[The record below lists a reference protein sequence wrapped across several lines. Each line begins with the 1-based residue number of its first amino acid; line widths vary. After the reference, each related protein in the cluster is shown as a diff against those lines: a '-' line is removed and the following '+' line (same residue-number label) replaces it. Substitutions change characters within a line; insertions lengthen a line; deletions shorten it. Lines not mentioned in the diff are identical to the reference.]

1 MASAPF
7 ALPAEPSP
15 AQGCLARLRAGCLY
29 LCCRFPAI
37 RGARL
42 GGSVVLPALALGAI
56 CHRAATV
63 VVNSGDGGMQGALG
77 LSCQLQGP
85 YSVAELLHRTPVP
98 LLSQTRGP
106 NQQPPPCTVPTF
118 GHSFLKAAAPR
129 AVSLQAGD
137 LLQDQSQRRMRR
149 VWGADSSFPSP
160 RPIAL
165 CSASCRHGFQQLG
178 WGGGRGEDAHSLG
191 SVFWRKEG
199 NQEGVRAGGMPR
211 RDGEH
216 RAVSQQP
223 KVSVLIL
230 STIPWSK
237 AVPPGSPRS
246 FPKPAQPCG
255 HIPYQSMGTVVSPTL
270 S

>member
-1 MASAPF
+1 MTEGCRGPWAVHVSFRVPTQWQSSSTAPQYPFSHKHGVPTSSPHPAACPRLATASSKLQLRERFRSKLGICSRIKAKGGCAGCGVLIAVSHPHVPSRCAQPAAGMASSSWDGV
-7 ALPAEPSP
+7 E
-15 AQGCLARLRAGCLY
+15 AG
-29 LCCRFPAI
+29 
-37 RGARL
+37 
-42 GGSVVLPALALGAI
+42 
-56 CHRAATV
+56 
-63 VVNSGDGGMQGALG
+63 
-77 LSCQLQGP
+77 
-85 YSVAELLHRTPVP
+85 
-98 LLSQTRGP
+98 
-106 NQQPPPCTVPTF
+106 
-118 GHSFLKAAAPR
+118 
-129 AVSLQAGD
+129 
-137 LLQDQSQRRMRR
+137 
-149 VWGADSSFPSP
+149 
-160 RPIAL
+160 
-165 CSASCRHGFQQLG
+165 
-178 WGGGRGEDAHSLG
+178 GEDAHSLG